1 MRTMPIIK
9 PVFTAVATAPV
20 STGGAIA
27 TTVAPAT
34 TRFFATITAGMIGAT
49 ETTVPAASFVD
60 DADAPVV
67 ALPTLAATDSS
78 NFYINGVIQQSS
90 LFTLTTASLVIA
102 SVDITPGVPV
112 VIEITDFSGTTSII
126 ATQPTISA
134 PTVTIIT

>member
-1 MRTMPIIK
+1 MPIIK

-67 ALPTLAATDSS
+67 ALPTLTATDSS

>member
-1 MRTMPIIK
+1 MPIIK
-9 PVFTAVATAPV
+9 PVYTAVATAPV
-20 STGGAIA
+20 ATGGAVT
-27 TTVAPAT
+27 TTVTPAV

-49 ETTVPAASFVD
+49 TTTVPAASFVD

-112 VIEITDFSGTTSII
+112 VIEISDFSGTTSSIT
-126 ATQPTISA
+126 TQPTISA

>member
-1 MRTMPIIK
+1 MPIIK

-20 STGGAIA
+20 STGGAI
-27 TTVAPAT
+27 TTTITPTT

-67 ALPTLAATDSS
+67 ALPALTATDSS

-112 VIEITDFSGTTSII
+112 VIEIADFSGTTSTIT
-126 ATQPTISA
+126 TQPTISA

>member
-1 MRTMPIIK
+1 MPIIK

-20 STGGAIA
+20 STGGAV
-27 TTVAPAT
+27 TTTIAPAT

-78 NFYINGVIQQSS
+78 NYYINGVIQQSS

-112 VIEITDFSGTTSII
+112 VIEITDFSSTTSTIS
-126 ATQPTISA
+126 TQPTISA

>member
-1 MRTMPIIK
+1 MPIIK

-20 STGGAIA
+20 STGGAI
-27 TTVAPAT
+27 TTTITPAT

-67 ALPTLAATDSS
+67 ALPALTATDSS
-78 NFYINGVIQQSS
+78 NYYINGVIQQSS

-112 VIEITDFSGTTSII
+112 VIEIADFSGTTSTIT
-126 ATQPTISA
+126 TQPTISA